1 MKNSP
6 KSGRMTRRAFLKRSG
21 AAMLG
26 VGMLA
31 GGYAS
36 FWEPVQLDIVRPS
49 FRCPRLPAAF
59 DGIRIAHFSDLH
71 LGFYSR
77 KSVIA
82 RLAEAIGSETPDLV
96 LFTGDAVDSEADALR
111 EYLPLLASMNGTLGK
126 FAILGNHDYMT
137 RPDLVADMLKV
148 AGFQVLRNGSALVE
162 RRGEAI
168 AIVGLDDGLKGF
180 PDPAKGLGGVPD
192 GLFTLLMMHEPDY
205 ADTAAA
211 YPFDMQISGHSHGG
225 QVRVPL
231 IGAMLTPPGARRY
244 VMGAYAVGERA
255 MPLYVNRGIGE
266 THLPIRFLC
275 TPELTM
281 MTLRSGN
288 A

>member
-1 MKNSP
+1 MKNNS

-21 AAMLG
+21 AAILG
-26 VGMLA
+26 AGMVA

-36 FWEPVQLDIVRPS
+36 FWEPGQLDMIRLS

-59 DGIRIAHFSDLH
+59 DGIRIALFSDLH

-82 RLAEAIGSETPDLV
+82 KLAEAIEGESPDLV
-96 LFTGDAVDSEADALR
+96 LFTGDAVDSEAEALR
-111 EYLPLLASMNGTLGK
+111 EYLPLLASMNGKLGK
-126 FAILGNHDYMT
+126 FAILGNHDYMIH
-137 RPDLVADMLKV
+137 PDLVADMLKI
-148 AGFQVLRNGSALVE
+148 AGFQVLRNGNALVE
-162 RRGEAI
+162 RLGAKI
-168 AIVGLDDGLKGF
+168 AIVGLEDGLKGF
-180 PDPAKGLGGVPD
+180 PDPDEGLRGIPN

-205 ADTAAA
+205 ADTASA
-211 YPFDMQISGHSHGG
+211 YPFDMQLSGHSHGG
-225 QVRVPL
+225 QVRFPL
-231 IGAMLTPPGARRY
+231 IGAMLTPPGAKRY
-244 VMGAYAVGERA
+244 VMGTYAVGERA

-275 TPELTM
+275 TPELTVI
-281 MTLRSGN
+281 TLRSGN